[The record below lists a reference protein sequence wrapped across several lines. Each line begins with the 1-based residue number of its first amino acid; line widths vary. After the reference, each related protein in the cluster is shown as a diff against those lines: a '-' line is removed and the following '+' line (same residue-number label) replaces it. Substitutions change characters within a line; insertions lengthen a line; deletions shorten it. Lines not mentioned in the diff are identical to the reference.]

1 MTIVRHEM
9 GPRFSEMTVAKMGTC
24 NLIILS
30 GQVAE
35 NTSLGIE
42 GQTRE
47 ILRFIDRLL
56 AHVGANKTHI
66 ISARIYLAS
75 VGDYSAMNAVWD
87 EWVPRGHTPARSTVG
102 AKLVNPEYKI
112 EIEVTAVVD
121 ASAPAH
127 EHHDHEHGHAHE
139 PDENCEA
146 PDSDT
151 SNAKK

>member
-9 GPRFSEMTVAKMGTC
+9 GPRFSEMTVTKIGDS

-47 ILRFIDRLL
+47 ILRFVDRLL
-56 AHVGANKTHI
+56 GHVGANKTHI

-75 VGDYSAMNAVWD
+75 VGDYAAMNSVWD
-87 EWVPRGHTPARSTVG
+87 EWVPRGHTPARSTIG
-102 AKLVNPEYKI
+102 AKLINPDYKI
-112 EIEVTAVVD
+112 EMEITAVANHVD
-121 ASAPAH
+121 H
-127 EHHDHEHGHAHE
+127 DHHHHD
-139 PDENCEA
+139 DEDHCVA
-146 PDSDT
+146 VDSDNL
-151 SNAKK
+151 NAKK